1 MINRHAQQYASLEEY
16 DYELHNINLST
27 IAPEATH
34 KFTVKVD
41 NPSDVTI
48 SDIATDISAN
58 EGLIYSH
65 EGRFTLEHMTVVTK
79 PIFSGGRQ
87 TELNIY
93 VKEEQHEV

>member
-1 MINRHAQQYASLEEY
+1 MINRHMQYASLEEY
-16 DYELHNINLST
+16 NYNLHNVHLST
-27 IAPEATH
+27 VAPEATH

-65 EGRFTLEHMTVVTK
+65 EGRFTLEQMTVVTE
-79 PIFSGGRQ
+79 PIFSGGRK

>member
-1 MINRHAQQYASLEEY
+1 MINRHMQYASLEEY
-16 DYELHNINLST
+16 DYTLQHIGT
-27 IAPEATH
+27 AAITPDATH
-34 KFTVKVD
+34 KFEVVVD

-65 EGRFTLEHMTVVTK
+65 EGRFTLVHMTVVTQ

-87 TELNIY
+87 TALIIY

>member
-1 MINRHAQQYASLEEY
+1 MINRHMQYASLEEY
-16 DYELHNINLST
+16 DYTLHKVNLST
-27 IAPEATH
+27 VVPEATH

-58 EGLIYSH
+58 EGLIYTH
-65 EGRFTLEHMTVVTK
+65 EGRFVMEHMTVVSK

-87 TELNIY
+87 TVLNIY

>member
-16 DYELHNINLST
+16 DYELHNIDIPT
-27 IAPEATH
+27 ATH

-65 EGRFTLEHMTVVTK
+65 EGRFTLEYMTVVTQ

>member
-1 MINRHAQQYASLEEY
+1 MINRHTQYASLEEY
-16 DYELHNINLST
+16 NYTLHHIGLPT
-27 IAPEATH
+27 ITPDATH
-34 KFTVKVD
+34 RFEVVVD

-65 EGRFTLEHMTVVTK
+65 EGRFTLAHMTVVTK
-79 PIFSGGRQ
+79 PLFSGGRQ
-87 TELNIY
+87 TVLNIY

>member
-1 MINRHAQQYASLEEY
+1 MINRHVQYASLEEY
-16 DYELHNINLST
+16 DYELHTIGVST
-27 IAPEATH
+27 ITPDATH
-34 KFTVKVD
+34 KFVVQVD

-65 EGRFTLEHMTVVTK
+65 EGRFSLVHMTVVTE
-79 PIFSGGRQ
+79 PLFSGGRH
-87 TELNIY
+87 TVLNIY

>member
-1 MINRHAQQYASLEEY
+1 MINRHMQYASLEEY
-16 DYELHNINLST
+16 NYTLHNVHLST
-27 IAPEATH
+27 VAPEATH

-58 EGLIYSH
+58 QGLIYSH
-65 EGRFTLEHMTVVTK
+65 EGRFTLEQMTVVTE
-79 PIFSGGRQ
+79 PIFSGGRK

>member
-1 MINRHAQQYASLEEY
+1 MINRHTQYASLEEY
-16 DYELHNINLST
+16 DYTLHHIGIPT
-27 IAPEATH
+27 ITQDATH
-34 KFTVKVD
+34 KFEVVVD

-65 EGRFTLEHMTVVTK
+65 EGRFTLVHMTVVTE
-79 PIFSGGRQ
+79 PLFSGGRQ
-87 TELNIY
+87 TVLNIY

>member
-16 DYELHNINLST
+16 DYELHSIDLPT
-27 IAPEATH
+27 IAPNATH
-34 KFTVKVD
+34 KFVVHVD

-79 PIFSGGRQ
+79 PIFTGGRQ

>member
-1 MINRHAQQYASLEEY
+1 MINRHMQYASLEEY
-16 DYELHNINLST
+16 DYTLYSIDLPT
-27 IAPEATH
+27 IAPGATH
-34 KFTVKVD
+34 KFVVFVD

-65 EGRFTLEHMTVVTK
+65 EGRFTLVHMKVVTK
-79 PIFSGGRQ
+79 PLFSGGRQ
-87 TELNIY
+87 TALIIY

>member
-1 MINRHAQQYASLEEY
+1 MINRHMQYASLEEY
-16 DYELHNINLST
+16 DYTLHHIGLPT
-27 IAPEATH
+27 ITPDATH
-34 KFTVKVD
+34 KFEVVVD

-65 EGRFTLEHMTVVTK
+65 EGRFTLAHMTVVTK
-79 PIFSGGRQ
+79 PLFSGGRQ
-87 TELNIY
+87 TVLNIY

>member
-16 DYELHNINLST
+16 DYELISTNLST
-27 IAPEATH
+27 IAPNATH
-34 KFTVKVD
+34 KFTIKVD
-41 NPSDVTI
+41 NQSDVTI

-65 EGRFTLEHMTVVTK
+65 EGRFVLEYMTVVTK